1 MSAHFAF
8 RPLFG
13 IRLAMASIT
22 HDRSRKT
29 DLPPSR
35 AFLLSRGPMQSDS
48 KPDVSSF
55 SAHPLTKVAN
65 SLMYGIVNAIRAI
78 PTMYGYAAIIF
89 SHPTFFHHMPALS
102 KLVLF
107 SSAIHQLMFTLMS
120 SLPFAIG
127 QVQNVGLIFLS
138 AMATSICN
146 SLNDNDDEDVT
157 AEAKIATTI
166 VTIGVA
172 TASLGVCL
180 VLMGRFKLAGLASYL
195 PMPVIGGYLAYTGIF
210 CLFAGFAISTGL
222 VVNDF
227 SSMLDTFQDTHNLIL
242 CVPGFLGGVL
252 LLVIS
257 KTFQNPFAL
266 STAIVAMPVLF
277 FLVLLAGSVS
287 LDEAR
292 ESGWIETS
300 EKSASISEIISLY
313 DSSLV
318 HWGQIPRQVGT
329 WLGMVLIVAF
339 TSSLDVVA
347 IEIDMGRKLNS
358 NHELKT
364 VGWSNIV
371 SGLFGGFTGSYN
383 FEQTIFT
390 CRSQTNSRIVG
401 AVVILAELAIVAI
414 PVSVMS
420 HVPAFFVAA
429 TLIFVALDLML
440 EWLVLAYQKMDLRE
454 CAVVWLTFLAINF
467 FSLELGVVAG
477 VSVAALNF
485 MISYVRIPVLSSRPP
500 ARGLRPNFGESAV
513 TRFSVAVPNFGES
526 SMSFRPNASVGA
538 RNLGQ
543 STAFS
548 MNNAGIVHFEFCGF
562 LFFGSA
568 VQILNGVQKG
578 VYVRKQRQPWESD
591 DERGTQRESSFL
603 PIRATWNTQVE
614 CLDGTPA
621 SDDNAVPTEFVVMD
635 FTRVAGMDATA
646 ARSAFSIVHNYCKI
660 QGIRVVFTNVRPEV
674 RSLLLK
680 NKAATEDCFFAT
692 SESALEFCAKQLIS
706 SANDSVKTQRRGYSN
721 EPISL
726 LLHRYLGE
734 PDNSRL
740 LQGVDQFF
748 TKRQV
753 PAGHEFYHVAE
764 QSDNFFFLAQGS
776 VNLLVNEDGS
786 MDPNQPLT
794 QLQTVLPGSM
804 FGEVFFFSQQPR
816 QTAATAAET
825 CIVFEMSRA
834 QFDAMKVQAPTL
846 SVSFLDVVVQSILK

>member
-1 MSAHFAF
+1 
-8 RPLFG
+8 
-13 IRLAMASIT
+13 MASIT
-22 HDRSRKT
+22 HDPSRKT
-29 DLPPSR
+29 DIPPSR
-35 AFLLSRGPMQSDS
+35 AFLLSRGLMHSDG
-48 KPDVSSF
+48 KPEVSSY
-55 SAHPLTKVAN
+55 SAHPMTKVAN
-65 SLMYGIVNAIRAI
+65 SLMYGVVNSIRAI

-89 SHPTFFHHMPALS
+89 SHPTFLHYMPALS
-102 KLVLF
+102 KLVIF

-180 VLMGRFKLAGLASYL
+180 VIMGRFKLAGLASYL

-210 CLFAGFAISTGL
+210 CLFAGFAISTGSM
-222 VVNDF
+222 VNDF
-227 SSMLDTFQDTHNLIL
+227 SSMLNAFKDTHNIVL
-242 CVPGFLGGVL
+242 CLPGLLGGVL

-257 KTFQNPFAL
+257 KNFKNPFAL
-266 STAIVAMPVLF
+266 STAIVAMPVIF
-277 FLVLLAGSVS
+277 FLVLTVGSIS

-292 ESGWIETS
+292 ESGWMEPA

-318 HWGQIPRQVGT
+318 HWDQIPRQVVT

-339 TSSLDVVA
+339 SSSLDVVA
-347 IEIDMGRKLNS
+347 IEIDMGSKLNI

-371 SGLFGGFTGSYN
+371 SGLFGGYTGSYN

-390 CRSQTNSRIVG
+390 CRSKTNSRIVG
-401 AVVILAELAIVAI
+401 VCVILAELAIVAI
-414 PVSVMS
+414 PVAVMS
-420 HVPAFFVAA
+420 HVPTFFVAA

-440 EWLVLAYQKMDLRE
+440 EWLVLAYRKMYLRE

-467 FSLELGVVAG
+467 FSLELGIVAG
-477 VSVAALNF
+477 VGVAALNF
-485 MISYVRIPVLSSRPP
+485 MISYVQGPVMNPRPISSAP
-500 ARGLRPNFGESAV
+500 RPNFGESAV
-513 TRFSVAVPNFGES
+513 TRFSVAVPNFGQS
-526 SMSFRPNASVGA
+526 TMSFRPNASVGA
-538 RNLGQ
+538 RNLAQ
-543 STAFS
+543 STVF
-548 MNNAGIVHFEFCGF
+548 NVKNAGIAHFEFCGY

-568 VQILNGVQKG
+568 VKILDGVQKG
-578 VYVRKQRQPWESD
+578 VYVRKQASD
-591 DERGTQRESSFL
+591 NEDERGTQRESSFL
-603 PIRATWNTQVE
+603 PIRASWNAPVE
-614 CLDGTPA
+614 CLDGTPT
-621 SDDNAVPTEFVVMD
+621 SDESAIPTEFVVMD
-635 FTRVAGMDATA
+635 FTRVSGMDASA
-646 ARSAFSIVHNYCKI
+646 ACSAFAILQNYCKI
-660 QGIRVVFTNVRPEV
+660 QCIRVVYANVRPDI
-674 RSLLLK
+674 RGLLLK
-680 NKAATEDCFFAT
+680 NKAATEDSFFAT
-692 SESALEFCAKQLIS
+692 TDSALEFCAKQLMPG
-706 SANDSVKTQRRGYSN
+706 ANDSVKTQRRGYAN
-721 EPISL
+721 EPASL

-748 TKRQV
+748 SKREI

-764 QSDNFFFLAQGS
+764 SSDHFYFLARGS
-776 VNLLVNEDGS
+776 INLLVNEDGS
-786 MDPNQPLT
+786 VDPGQSLT

-816 QTAATAAET
+816 QTAAIAAEPCT
-825 CIVFEMSRA
+825 VFEMSRY
-834 QFDAMKVQAPTL
+834 QFDAMKLQAPTL

>member
-1 MSAHFAF
+1 
-8 RPLFG
+8 
-13 IRLAMASIT
+13 
-22 HDRSRKT
+22 
-29 DLPPSR
+29 
-35 AFLLSRGPMQSDS
+35 
-48 KPDVSSF
+48 
-55 SAHPLTKVAN
+55 
-65 SLMYGIVNAIRAI
+65 MYGVVNSIRAI

-89 SHPTFFHHMPALS
+89 SHPTFLHYMPALS
-102 KLVLF
+102 KLVIF

-127 QVQNVGLIFLS
+127 QVQNVGLIFLG

-166 VTIGVA
+166 VTMGVA

-180 VLMGRFKLAGLASYL
+180 VIMGRFKLAALASYL

-227 SSMLDTFQDTHNLIL
+227 SSMLDAFKDTHNIIL
-242 CVPGFLGGVL
+242 CVPGFIGGIL

-257 KTFQNPFAL
+257 KMYKNPFAL
-266 STAIVAMPVLF
+266 STAIVAMPVFF
-277 FLVLLAGSVS
+277 FLVLVAGSIS

-292 ESGWIETS
+292 ESGWMEPA

-313 DSSLV
+313 DASLV
-318 HWGQIPRQVGT
+318 HWDQIPRQVVT

-339 TSSLDVVA
+339 SSSLDVVA
-347 IEIDMGRKLNS
+347 IEIDMGSKLNI

-371 SGLFGGFTGSYN
+371 SGLFGGYTGSYN

-390 CRSQTNSRIVG
+390 CRSKTNSRIVG
-401 AVVILAELAIVAI
+401 VCVILAELAIVAI
-414 PVSVMS
+414 PVAVMS
-420 HVPAFFVAA
+420 HVPTFFVAA

-440 EWLVLAYQKMDLRE
+440 EWLILAYRKMYLRE
-454 CAVVWLTFLAINF
+454 CVVVWLTFLAINF
-467 FSLELGVVAG
+467 FSLELGIVAG
-477 VSVAALNF
+477 S
-485 MISYVRIPVLSSRPP
+485 
-500 ARGLRPNFGESAV
+500 
-513 TRFSVAVPNFGES
+513 T
-526 SMSFRPNASVGA
+526 MSFRPNASVGT
-538 RNLGQ
+538 RNLAQ
-543 STAFS
+543 STVF
-548 MNNAGIVHFEFCGF
+548 NVKNAGIAHFEFCGY

-568 VQILNGVQKG
+568 VKILDGVQKG
-578 VYVRKQRQPWESD
+578 IYVRRQTSD
-591 DERGTQRESSFL
+591 NEDERGTQRESSFL
-603 PIRATWNTQVE
+603 PIRASWNAPVE
-614 CLDGTPA
+614 CLDGTPT
-621 SDDNAVPTEFVVMD
+621 SDENAIPTEFVVMD
-635 FTRVAGMDATA
+635 FTRVSGMDATA
-646 ARSAFSIVHNYCKI
+646 ACSAFAILHNYCKI
-660 QGIRVVFTNVRPEV
+660 QGIRVVYANVRPNI
-674 RSLLLK
+674 RALLLK
-680 NKAATEDCFFAT
+680 SKAATDDSIFAT
-692 SESALEFCAKQLIS
+692 TDSALEFCAKQLMPD
-706 SANDSVKTQRRGYSN
+706 ANGSKETRGYAN

-740 LQGVDQFF
+740 LKGVDQFF
-748 TKRQV
+748 SKREI

-764 QSDNFFFLAQGS
+764 SSEHFYFLARGS

-786 MDPNQPLT
+786 VDPGQPLT

-816 QTAATAAET
+816 QTVAIAAEPCT
-825 CIVFEMSRA
+825 VFEMSRE
-834 QFDAMKVQAPTL
+834 QFDAMKLRAPTL